1 MSVSEPPDV
10 KELVALARRFAE
22 RKLYDE
28 AAELFGVALRLEP
41 RNLGT
46 RLALARIRRLQK
58 AQGRLASA
66 RDPIESARSE
76 MRRNG
81 IDASHFVGLAW
92 LYAEKGEEFRAL
104 ECLHIARLKD
114 PLSPANFKL
123 AARIHFRLQ
132 DYDSAAELLQR
143 ALRYNPFDREAA
155 ELLGQIEYERKQF
168 AEALAATIDAFL
180 LLPSVDE
187 ERAIRLRRRIRTLKH
202 LLGWQSKQV
211 VALFRER
218 EEQLHTAFD
227 RLEWRRERFR
237 SEETWESLALAA
249 LVAPQDDGGR
259 LKLAARLRKLSAWA
273 HFTDEQIFK
282 LSAAVQEKS
291 LEAGTLIFANNSEGI
306 DIYLLDEG
314 EISIQRPTPYGTYPL
329 ALLQPGS
336 MFGEVNFLTR
346 GVRTGDALAL
356 KPCRL
361 LIFDGGAL
369 EELSRSWS
377 EFGVQLYWG
386 LWHSLAGK
394 LRSTNEQLK
403 TFFSADKQP
412 ENFLRLRRG
421 RSSGGSG
428 EMGDI
433 GAIEVPPDDK
443 VRLFQEQGLS
453 SKELATLATFSKE
466 LRFESGAS
474 LFSEG
479 DDGHEMYVVLDG
491 RVLISKYIPG
501 AGEEALAFLERG
513 DFFGEMS
520 LIDGEPRS
528 ADARA
533 HGGPLTVLA
542 LDQATIQEMLVLD
555 PQASLDFLKL
565 LCRLVAKRLREI
577 DEKVIGWR
585 IMSGERTPEM
595 SAGHA

>member
-58 AQGRLASA
+58 AQGRLAASK
-66 RDPIESARSE
+66 DPVETARSE

-202 LLGWQSKQV
+202 LLAWQSKQV

-259 LKLAARLRKLSAWA
+259 LKIAGRLRKLAAWA
-273 HFTDEQIFK
+273 HFTDEQVFK
-282 LSAAVQEKS
+282 LSAAVEEKS
-291 LEAGTLIFANNSEGI
+291 YEAGALIFANNSEGV
-306 DIYLLDEG
+306 DICLLEEG

-329 ALLQPGS
+329 ALLQAGS

-361 LIFDGGAL
+361 LVFDGAAL
-369 EELSRSWS
+369 EELSRGWS

-421 RSSGGSG
+421 RDAKGDVGG
-428 EMGDI
+428 
-433 GAIEVPPDDK
+433 IEVPPDDK

-453 SKELATLATFSKE
+453 SKELTTLATFSKE
-466 LRFESGAS
+466 LRFESGAA

-479 DDGHEMYVVLDG
+479 DEGHEMYVVLEG
-491 RVLISKYIPG
+491 KVLISKYIPG
-501 AGEEALAFLERG
+501 AGEEALAILERG

-542 LDQATIQEMLVLD
+542 LDQSTIQEMLVLD

-595 SAGHA
+595 SAGRA

>member
-10 KELVALARRFAE
+10 RELVALARRFAE
-22 RKLYDE
+22 RKLYEE
-28 AAELFGVALRLEP
+28 AAELFVVALRLEP

-46 RLALARIRRLQK
+46 RLALARVRRLQK
-58 AQGRLASA
+58 GQGRATVK
-66 RDPIESARSE
+66 DPIEGARAE

-114 PLSPANFKL
+114 PISPANFKL

-132 DYDSAAELLQR
+132 DYDSAAELLRR

-202 LLGWQSKQV
+202 LLSWQSKQV

-249 LVAPQDDGGR
+249 LVAPPDDGGR
-259 LKLAARLRKLSAWA
+259 LKIASRLRQHSAWA
-273 HFTDEQIFK
+273 HLSDEQVFK
-282 LSAAVQEKS
+282 LSAAVEEKS
-291 LEAGTLIFANNSEGI
+291 YDTGDLVFANNSEGV
-306 DIYLLDEG
+306 DLYLLEEG
-314 EISIQRPTPYGTYPL
+314 EISIQRPTPYGTFPL
-329 ALLQPGS
+329 ALLQAGS
-336 MFGEVNFLTR
+336 MFGEVNFVTR

-361 LIFDGGAL
+361 LRFDGAAL
-369 EELSRSWS
+369 EELCRSWS

-421 RSSGGSG
+421 KESG
-428 EMGDI
+428 

-443 VRLFQEQGLS
+443 VRLFHEQGLS
-453 SKELATLATFSKE
+453 SKELTTLATFSKE
-466 LRFESGAS
+466 LRFESGDS

-479 DDGHEMYVVLDG
+479 DEGQEMYVVLEG
-491 RVLISKYIPG
+491 KVVISKYIPG
-501 AGEEALAFLERG
+501 AGEEALAILERG

-520 LIDGEPRS
+520 LIDGDPRS

-555 PQASLDFLKL
+555 PQASLDFLRL

-585 IMSGERTPEM
+585 ILSGERSPAIA
-595 SAGHA
+595 SARQG

>member
-10 KELVALARRFAE
+10 KELAALARRFAE

-46 RLALARIRRLQK
+46 RLALARLRRLQK
-58 AQGRLASA
+58 AQGRPSTK
-66 RDPIESARSE
+66 DPVENARSE

-202 LLGWQSKQV
+202 LLSWQSKQV

-249 LVAPQDDGGR
+249 LVAPPDDGGR
-259 LKLAARLRKLSAWA
+259 LKIASRLRKLAAWA

-282 LSAAVQEKS
+282 LSAAVEEKGF
-291 LEAGTLIFANNSEGI
+291 EAGTVIFANNSEGV
-306 DIYLLDEG
+306 DICLLEEG

-329 ALLQPGS
+329 ALLQAGS
-336 MFGEVNFLTR
+336 MFGEVNFLTH
-346 GVRTGDALAL
+346 GVRTGDAVAL

-361 LIFDGGAL
+361 LIFDGAAL
-369 EELSRSWS
+369 EELSNGWS

-394 LRSTNEQLK
+394 LRSTNEQLR

-421 RSSGGSG
+421 REGG
-428 EMGDI
+428 
-433 GAIEVPPDDK
+433 GAVQVPPDDK
-443 VRLFQEQGLS
+443 VRLFHEQGLS
-453 SKELATLATFSKE
+453 SKELTTLATFSKE
-466 LRFESGAS
+466 RRFDSGEA

-479 DDGHEMYVVLDG
+479 DEGNEMYVVLDG
-491 RVLISKYIPG
+491 KVLISKYIPG
-501 AGEEALAFLERG
+501 AGEEALAILERG

-555 PQASLDFLKL
+555 PQASLDFLTL

-577 DEKVIGWR
+577 DEKVITWR
-585 IMSGERTPEM
+585 IMSGDRSPELL
-595 SAGHA
+595 AGRA

>member
-58 AQGRLASA
+58 AQGRLAASK
-66 RDPIESARSE
+66 DPVEAARSE

-143 ALRYNPFDREAA
+143 ALCYNPFDREAA

-202 LLGWQSKQV
+202 LLSWQSKQV

-259 LKLAARLRKLSAWA
+259 LKIAGRLRKLAAWA
-273 HFTDEQIFK
+273 HFTDEQVFK
-282 LSAAVQEKS
+282 LSAAVEEKS
-291 LEAGTLIFANNSEGI
+291 YEAGALIFANNSEGV
-306 DIYLLDEG
+306 DIYLLEEG

-329 ALLQPGS
+329 ALLQAGS

-356 KPCRL
+356 KSCRL
-361 LIFDGGAL
+361 LVFDGAAL
-369 EELSRSWS
+369 EELSRGWS

-421 RSSGGSG
+421 RDAK
-428 EMGDI
+428 GDVA
-433 GAIEVPPDDK
+433 GIEVPPDDK

-453 SKELATLATFSKE
+453 SKELTTLATFSKE
-466 LRFESGAS
+466 LRFESGAA

-479 DDGHEMYVVLDG
+479 DEGHEMYVVLEG
-491 RVLISKYIPG
+491 KVLISKYIPG
-501 AGEEALAFLERG
+501 AGEEALAILERG

-542 LDQATIQEMLVLD
+542 LDQSTIQEMLVLD

-595 SAGHA
+595 SAGRA

>member
-28 AAELFGVALRLEP
+28 AAELFGVALRVEP

-58 AQGRLASA
+58 AQGRTSTTK
-66 RDPIESARSE
+66 DPVEKARSE

-114 PLSPANFKL
+114 PLAPANFKL

-180 LLPSVDE
+180 LLPAVDE

-202 LLGWQSKQV
+202 LLSWQSKQV

-249 LVAPQDDGGR
+249 LVSPQDDGGR
-259 LKLAARLRKLSAWA
+259 LKIAGRLRKLAAWA

-282 LSAAVQEKS
+282 LSAAVDEKS
-291 LEAGTLIFANNSEGI
+291 YEAGALIFANNSEGI
-306 DIYLLDEG
+306 DLCLLEEG

-346 GVRTGDALAL
+346 GARTGDALAL

-361 LIFDGGAL
+361 LVFDG
-369 EELSRSWS
+369 EELEALSHSWS

-412 ENFLRLRRG
+412 ENFLSLRRG
-421 RSSGGSG
+421 REGVGGVG
-428 EMGDI
+428 GV
-433 GAIEVPPDDK
+433 EVAPDDK

-453 SKELATLATFSKE
+453 SKELTTLATFSKE
-466 LRFESGAS
+466 LRFQSGGS

-479 DDGHEMYVVLDG
+479 DDGHEMYVVLEG
-491 RVLISKYIPG
+491 KVLISKYIPG
-501 AGEEALAFLERG
+501 AGEEALAILERG

-520 LIDGEPRS
+520 LIDGDPRS

-555 PQASLDFLKL
+555 PQASLDFLML

-595 SAGHA
+595 SADRA

>member
-28 AAELFGVALRLEP
+28 AAELFGVALRVEP

-58 AQGRLASA
+58 AQGRAAASK
-66 RDPIESARSE
+66 DPIENARSE

-202 LLGWQSKQV
+202 LLSWQSKQV

-227 RLEWRRERFR
+227 RLEWRRENFR

-259 LKLAARLRKLSAWA
+259 LKIAGRLRKLAAWA

-282 LSAAVQEKS
+282 LSAAVVEKNFDG
-291 LEAGTLIFANNSEGI
+291 GTLIFANNSEGT
-306 DIYLLDEG
+306 DICLLEEG

-329 ALLQPGS
+329 ALLQAGS

-361 LIFDGGAL
+361 LVFDGAAL
-369 EELSRSWS
+369 EELSRGWS

-412 ENFLRLRRG
+412 ENFLRLRKG
-421 RSSGGSG
+421 REGTVGSV
-428 EMGDI
+428 
-433 GAIEVPPDDK
+433 EVAPDDK

-453 SKELATLATFSKE
+453 SKELTTLATFSKE

-479 DDGHEMYVVLDG
+479 DDGHEMYVVLEG
-491 RVLISKYIPG
+491 KVLISKYIPG
-501 AGEEALAFLERG
+501 AGEEALAILERG

-520 LIDGEPRS
+520 LIDGDTRS

-542 LDQATIQEMLVLD
+542 LDQSTIQEMLVLD
-555 PQASLDFLKL
+555 PQASLDFLRL

-595 SAGHA
+595 SADHA

>member
-58 AQGRLASA
+58 AQGRPAA
-66 RDPIESARSE
+66 AKDPIENARSE

-202 LLGWQSKQV
+202 LLSWQSKQV

-259 LKLAARLRKLSAWA
+259 LKIAGRLRKLAAWA

-291 LEAGTLIFANNSEGI
+291 YEAGALIFANNSEGV
-306 DIYLLDEG
+306 DICLLEEG

-361 LIFDGGAL
+361 LVFDGAAL

-421 RSSGGSG
+421 GAPG
-428 EMGDI
+428 EIGDV

-466 LRFESGAS
+466 LRFESGAA

-479 DDGHEMYVVLDG
+479 DDGHEMYVVLEG
-491 RVLISKYIPG
+491 KVLISKYIPG

-533 HGGPLTVLA
+533 HGGVLTVLA

-595 SAGHA
+595 SAGRA

>member
-1 MSVSEPPDV
+1 MSVPEPPDV
-10 KELVALARRFAE
+10 KELVALARRFVE
-22 RKLYDE
+22 RKLYEE
-28 AAELFGVALRLEP
+28 ASELFGVALRLEP

-46 RLALARIRRLQK
+46 RLALARVRRLQK
-58 AQGRLASA
+58 GQGRQPAKDPVEGA
-66 RDPIESARSE
+66 RAE

-114 PLSPANFKL
+114 PISPANFKL

-143 ALRYNPFDREAA
+143 ALRYNPFDREGA

-202 LLGWQSKQV
+202 LLNWQSKQV

-249 LVAPQDDGGR
+249 LVAPPEDGGR
-259 LKLAARLRKLSAWA
+259 LKIASRLRKHSAWA
-273 HFTDEQIFK
+273 HLTDEQIFK
-282 LSAAVQEKS
+282 LSAAVEEKS
-291 LEAGTLIFANNSEGI
+291 YDAGALVFGNNSEGV
-306 DIYLLDEG
+306 DLFLLEEG

-336 MFGEVNFLTR
+336 MFGEVNFLTH

-361 LIFDGGAL
+361 LLFDGAGL
-369 EELSRSWS
+369 EELSRGWS

-421 RSSGGSG
+421 RELGGP
-428 EMGDI
+428 
-433 GAIEVPPDDK
+433 IEIPPDDK
-443 VRLFQEQGLS
+443 VRLFHEQGLS
-453 SKELATLATFSKE
+453 SKELTTLATFSKE
-466 LRFESGAS
+466 LRFESGDA

-479 DDGHEMYVVLDG
+479 DEGHEMYVVLEG
-491 RVLISKYIPG
+491 KVVISKYIPG
-501 AGEEALAFLERG
+501 AGEEALAILERG

-533 HGGPLTVLA
+533 HGGPLTALA

-555 PQASLDFLKL
+555 PQASLDFLRL

-585 IMSGERTPEM
+585 IMSGERTPAVA
-595 SAGHA
+595 SQA

>member
-58 AQGRLASA
+58 AQGRIASK
-66 RDPIESARSE
+66 DPIETAREE

-202 LLGWQSKQV
+202 LLNWQSKQV
-211 VALFRER
+211 VGLFRER

-249 LVAPQDDGGR
+249 LVAPPDDGGR
-259 LKLAARLRKLSAWA
+259 LKIAARLRKLAAWA
-273 HFTDEQIFK
+273 HFTDEQVFK
-282 LSAAVQEKS
+282 LSAAVEEKS
-291 LEAGTLIFANNSEGI
+291 FDAGTRIFANNSEGV
-306 DIYLLDEG
+306 DLFLLEEG

-329 ALLQPGS
+329 ALLQAGS

-361 LIFDGGAL
+361 LVFDGAAL
-369 EELSRSWS
+369 EELSASWS

-394 LRSTNEQLK
+394 LRSTNDQLK

-421 RSSGGSG
+421 RDAGGTV
-428 EMGDI
+428 
-433 GAIEVPPDDK
+433 EVPPDDK

-466 LRFESGAS
+466 LRFEPGGA
-474 LFSEG
+474 LFAEG
-479 DDGHEMYVVLDG
+479 DEGHEMYVVLEG
-491 RVLISKYIPG
+491 KVLISKYIPG
-501 AGEEALAFLERG
+501 AGEEALAILERG

-520 LIDGEPRS
+520 LIDGDPRS

-595 SAGHA
+595 SADHA

>member
-1 MSVSEPPDV
+1 MSEVSETPDV
-10 KELVALARRFAE
+10 KELTELARRFVE
-22 RKLYDE
+22 RKLFDE
-28 AAELFGVALRLEP
+28 AAELFGVALRLDP
-41 RNLGT
+41 RNLGI
-46 RLALARIRRLQK
+46 RLSLARIRRLQK
-58 AQGRLASA
+58 SNGRKPDKDSVEAA
-66 RDPIESARSE
+66 RDE
-76 MRRNG
+76 MRRNA

-92 LYAEKGEEFRAL
+92 LYAEKSEEFRAL
-104 ECLHIARLKD
+104 ECLDIARQKD
-114 PLSPANFKL
+114 PISPANFKL

-132 DYDSAAELLQR
+132 DYDAAADHLR
-143 ALRYNPFDREAA
+143 KALRYNPFDREAA

-168 AEALAATIDAFL
+168 SESLAATIDAFL
-180 LLPSVDE
+180 LLPAVDE

-202 LLGWQSKQV
+202 LLDWQSKQV

-237 SEETWESLALAA
+237 SDEAWESLAFAA
-249 LVAPQDDGGR
+249 LAHPKDDGGR
-259 LKLAARLRKLSAWA
+259 LKIASRLRKMETWA
-273 HFTDEQIFK
+273 HLSDEQIFK
-282 LSAAVQEKS
+282 LSAAIEEKS
-291 LEAGTLIFANNSEGI
+291 FEAGGMVFANNSEGV
-306 DIYLLDEG
+306 DIYLLEEG
-314 EISIQRPTPYGTYPL
+314 EISIQRPTPYGTFPL
-329 ALLQPGS
+329 ALLQAGS
-336 MFGEVNFLTR
+336 IFGEVNFLTR

-356 KPCRL
+356 KSSRVL
-361 LIFDGGAL
+361 RFDGAAL
-369 EELSRSWS
+369 DRLSAGWA

-421 RSSGGSG
+421 RDSVT
-428 EMGDI
+428 

-443 VRLFQEQGLS
+443 VRLFREQGLS
-453 SKELATLATFSKE
+453 GKELTTLATFSKE
-466 LRFESGAS
+466 QRFESGHR
-474 LFSEG
+474 LFEEG

-491 RVLISKYIPG
+491 KALISKYIPG
-501 AGEEALAFLERG
+501 AGEEALAILERG

-542 LDQATIQEMLVLD
+542 LDQGTIQEMLALD
-555 PQASLDFLKL
+555 PQASLDLLRL

-585 IMSGERTPEM
+585 IMSGERVP
-595 SAGHA
+595 SATADAS

>member
-291 LEAGTLIFANNSEGI
+291 FEAGALIFANNSEGI
-306 DIYLLDEG
+306 DICLLDEG

>member
-10 KELVALARRFAE
+10 KELLALARRFAQ
-22 RKLYDE
+22 RKLYEE
-28 AAELFGVALRLEP
+28 AAELFAVALRLEP

-46 RLALARIRRLQK
+46 RLALARIRRMQK
-58 AQGRLASA
+58 GQGRAA
-66 RDPIESARSE
+66 GKDPIEGARAE

-114 PLSPANFKL
+114 PISPANFKL

-132 DYDSAAELLQR
+132 DYDSAAELLAR

-180 LLPSVDE
+180 LLPSIDE

-202 LLGWQSKQV
+202 LLAWQSKQV

-237 SEETWESLALAA
+237 SEETWENLALAA
-249 LVAPQDDGGR
+249 LATPPEDGGR
-259 LKLAARLRKLSAWA
+259 LKIASRLRKHAAWA
-273 HFTDEQIFK
+273 HLTDEQVFK
-282 LSAAVQEKS
+282 LSAAVEEKS
-291 LEAGTLIFANNSEGI
+291 YDAGALVFANNSEGV
-306 DIYLLDEG
+306 DLYLLAEG
-314 EISIQRPTPYGTYPL
+314 EISIQRPTPYGTFPL
-329 ALLQPGS
+329 ALLQAGS

-346 GVRTGDALAL
+346 GVRTGDAVAL

-361 LIFDGGAL
+361 LRFDGAAL
-369 EELSRSWS
+369 DELSRGWS
-377 EFGVQLYWG
+377 EFGVQIYWG
-386 LWHSLAGK
+386 FWHSLAGK

-421 RSSGGSG
+421 RELG
-428 EMGDI
+428 
-433 GAIEVPPDDK
+433 GAIEVPPRDK
-443 VRLFQEQGLS
+443 VRLFREQGLS
-453 SKELATLATFSKE
+453 SKELTTLATFSKE
-466 LRFESGAS
+466 LRFEPGDS

-479 DDGHEMYVVLDG
+479 DDGHEMYVVLEG
-491 RVLISKYIPG
+491 KVVISKYIPG
-501 AGEEALAFLERG
+501 AGEEALAILERG

-542 LDQATIQEMLVLD
+542 LDQSTIQEMLVLD

-585 IMSGERTPEM
+585 IMSGERSPAIAGL
-595 SAGHA
+595 SAAPASAPAAL

>member
-1 MSVSEPPDV
+1 MD
-10 KELVALARRFAE
+10 
-22 RKLYDE
+22 
-28 AAELFGVALRLEP
+28 
-41 RNLGT
+41 
-46 RLALARIRRLQK
+46 
-58 AQGRLASA
+58 
-66 RDPIESARSE
+66 
-76 MRRNG
+76 
-81 IDASHFVGLAW
+81 DA
-92 LYAEKGEEFRAL
+92 
-104 ECLHIARLKD
+104 
-114 PLSPANFKL
+114 
-123 AARIHFRLQ
+123 
-132 DYDSAAELLQR
+132 
-143 ALRYNPFDREAA
+143 
-155 ELLGQIEYERKQF
+155 
-168 AEALAATIDAFL
+168 
-180 LLPSVDE
+180 
-187 ERAIRLRRRIRTLKH
+187 
-202 LLGWQSKQV
+202 
-211 VALFRER
+211 
-218 EEQLHTAFD
+218 
-227 RLEWRRERFR
+227 
-237 SEETWESLALAA
+237 
-249 LVAPQDDGGR
+249 
-259 LKLAARLRKLSAWA
+259 
-273 HFTDEQIFK
+273 
-282 LSAAVQEKS
+282 
-291 LEAGTLIFANNSEGI
+291 
-306 DIYLLDEG
+306 
-314 EISIQRPTPYGTYPL
+314 
-329 ALLQPGS
+329 
-336 MFGEVNFLTR
+336 
-346 GVRTGDALAL
+346 
-356 KPCRL
+356 
-361 LIFDGGAL
+361 AL

-421 RSSGGSG
+421 GAPG
-428 EMGDI
+428 EIGDV

-466 LRFESGAS
+466 LRFESGAA

-479 DDGHEMYVVLDG
+479 DDGHEMYVVLEG
-491 RVLISKYIPG
+491 KVLISKYIPG

-533 HGGPLTVLA
+533 HGGVLTVLA

-595 SAGHA
+595 SADRA

>member
-46 RLALARIRRLQK
+46 RLALARVRRMQK
-58 AQGRLASA
+58 ALGRLATA
-66 RDPIESARSE
+66 KDPVENARSE

-202 LLGWQSKQV
+202 LLSWQSKQV

-259 LKLAARLRKLSAWA
+259 LKIAGRLRKLAAWA

-282 LSAAVQEKS
+282 LSAAVEEKS
-291 LEAGTLIFANNSEGI
+291 FEAGALIFANNSEGV
-306 DIYLLDEG
+306 DICLLEEG

-346 GVRTGDALAL
+346 GVRTGDAMAL

-361 LIFDGGAL
+361 LVFDGGKL

-421 RSSGGSG
+421 RDAGGTV
-428 EMGDI
+428 
-433 GAIEVPPDDK
+433 EVPPDDK

-453 SKELATLATFSKE
+453 SKELTTLATFSKE
-466 LRFESGAS
+466 LRFESGAA
-474 LFSEG
+474 LFAEG
-479 DDGHEMYVVLDG
+479 DEGHEMYVVLEG
-491 RVLISKYIPG
+491 KVLISKYIPG
-501 AGEEALAFLERG
+501 AGEEALAILERG

-520 LIDGEPRS
+520 LIDGDPRS

-533 HGGPLTVLA
+533 HGGVLTVLA

-595 SAGHA
+595 SAGRA

>member
-10 KELVALARRFAE
+10 KELVTLARRFAE
-22 RKLYDE
+22 RKLYEE

-58 AQGRLASA
+58 GLGRVTAKDPVEGA
-66 RDPIESARSE
+66 RAE

-114 PLSPANFKL
+114 PISPANFKL

-132 DYDSAAELLQR
+132 DYDSAAELLRR
-143 ALRYNPFDREAA
+143 ALHYNPFDREAA

-180 LLPSVDE
+180 LLPSIDE

-202 LLGWQSKQV
+202 LLSWQSKQV

-218 EEQLHTAFD
+218 EELLHTAFD

-237 SEETWESLALAA
+237 SEETWESLAAAA
-249 LVAPQDDGGR
+249 LVAPPEDGGR
-259 LKLAARLRKLSAWA
+259 LKVAARLRKLAAWA
-273 HFTDEQIFK
+273 HLTDEQIFK
-282 LSAAVQEKS
+282 LSAAVEEKS
-291 LEAGTLIFANNSEGI
+291 YDSGALIFSNNSEGV
-306 DIYLLDEG
+306 DLFLLEEG

-329 ALLQPGS
+329 ALLQAGS

-356 KPCRL
+356 KPCHL
-361 LIFDGGAL
+361 LRFDGAAL
-369 EELSRSWS
+369 EGLSRGWS

-421 RSSGGSG
+421 KDAGGT
-428 EMGDI
+428 
-433 GAIEVPPDDK
+433 IEVPPDDK
-443 VRLFQEQGLS
+443 VRLFHEQGLS
-453 SKELATLATFSKE
+453 SKELTTLATFSKE
-466 LRFESGAS
+466 LRFEPGDA

-479 DDGHEMYVVLDG
+479 DEGHEMYVVLEG
-491 RVLISKYIPG
+491 KVLISKYIPG
-501 AGEEALAFLERG
+501 AGEEALAILERG

-533 HGGPLTVLA
+533 QGGPLTVLA
-542 LDQATIQEMLVLD
+542 LDQSTIQEMLVLD
-555 PQASLDFLKL
+555 PQASLDFLRL

-585 IMSGERTPEM
+585 IMSGERTPATP
-595 SAGHA
+595 AGRV

>member
-22 RKLYDE
+22 RKLYEE

-58 AQGRLASA
+58 LQGRLAA
-66 RDPIESARSE
+66 KDPIEGARAE

-114 PLSPANFKL
+114 PISPANFKL

-202 LLGWQSKQV
+202 LLSWQSKQV

-249 LVAPQDDGGR
+249 LVAPPDDGGR
-259 LKLAARLRKLSAWA
+259 LKIAASLRKLSAWA
-273 HFTDEQIFK
+273 HLTDEQIFK
-282 LSAAVQEKS
+282 LSAAVEEKS
-291 LEAGTLIFANNSEGI
+291 FDTGALVFGNNSEGL
-306 DIYLLDEG
+306 DLYLLEEG

-329 ALLQPGS
+329 ALLQAGS

-361 LIFDGGAL
+361 LRFDGAAL
-369 EELSRSWS
+369 EELSRGWS

-421 RSSGGSG
+421 KQV
-428 EMGDI
+428 MG
-433 GAIEVPPDDK
+433 AVEVPPDDK
-443 VRLFQEQGLS
+443 VRLFREQGLS
-453 SKELATLATFSKE
+453 SKELTTLATFSKE
-466 LRFESGAS
+466 QRFESGAS
-474 LFSEG
+474 LFAEG
-479 DDGHEMYVVLDG
+479 DEGHEMYVVLEG
-491 RVLISKYIPG
+491 QVLISKYIPG
-501 AGEEALAFLERG
+501 AGEEALAILERG

-520 LIDGEPRS
+520 LIDGDPRS

-555 PQASLDFLKL
+555 PQASLDFLRL

-585 IMSGERTPEM
+585 IMSGEGSPAIAA
-595 SAGHA
+595 SHA

>member
-58 AQGRLASA
+58 AQGRLAA
-66 RDPIESARSE
+66 AKDPIESARSE

-202 LLGWQSKQV
+202 LLAWQSKQV

-259 LKLAARLRKLSAWA
+259 LKIAGRLRKLSAWA

-291 LEAGTLIFANNSEGI
+291 YEAGALIFANNSEGI
-306 DIYLLDEG
+306 DIFLLDEG

-356 KPCRL
+356 KPSRL
-361 LIFDGGAL
+361 LIFDGAAL

-403 TFFSADKQP
+403 TFFSADKQS

-421 RSSGGSG
+421 RTSGGSG

-466 LRFESGAS
+466 LRFEPGAS

-479 DDGHEMYVVLDG
+479 DDGHEMYVVLEG
-491 RVLISKYIPG
+491 KVLISKYIPG

-542 LDQATIQEMLVLD
+542 LDQSTIQEMLVLD

-595 SAGHA
+595 SANRA

>member
-22 RKLYDE
+22 RKLYEE

-58 AQGRLASA
+58 AQGRIAA
-66 RDPIESARSE
+66 KDPVENARSE

-168 AEALAATIDAFL
+168 PEALAATIDAFL

-202 LLGWQSKQV
+202 LLSWQSKQV

-249 LVAPQDDGGR
+249 LVTPPDDGGR
-259 LKLAARLRKLSAWA
+259 LKIAGRLRKLAAWA

-282 LSAAVQEKS
+282 LSAAVE
-291 LEAGTLIFANNSEGI
+291 ERNFEVGALIFSNNSEGV
-306 DIYLLDEG
+306 DLFLLEEG

-329 ALLQPGS
+329 ALLQAGS

-361 LIFDGGAL
+361 LVFDGTAL
-369 EELSRSWS
+369 EELSTGWS

-421 RSSGGSG
+421 RETAAGV
-428 EMGDI
+428 
-433 GAIEVPPDDK
+433 GAIGGTADIAVPPDDK
-443 VRLFQEQGLS
+443 VRLFHEQGLS
-453 SKELATLATFSKE
+453 SKELTTLATFSKE
-466 LRFESGAS
+466 LRFEPGDA

-479 DDGHEMYVVLDG
+479 DEGHEMYVVLEG
-491 RVLISKYIPG
+491 KVLISKYIPG
-501 AGEEALAFLERG
+501 AGEEALAILERG

-520 LIDGEPRS
+520 LIDGDPRS

-533 HGGPLTVLA
+533 QGGPLTVLA
-542 LDQATIQEMLVLD
+542 LDQSTIQEMLVLD

-585 IMSGERTPEM
+585 IMSGERSPEL
-595 SAGHA
+595 SAGRA

>member
-58 AQGRLASA
+58 AQGRLAA
-66 RDPIESARSE
+66 AKDPIENARSE

-143 ALRYNPFDREAA
+143 ALRYNPFDREGA

-202 LLGWQSKQV
+202 LLSWQSKQV

-259 LKLAARLRKLSAWA
+259 LKVAGRLRKLAAWA

-282 LSAAVQEKS
+282 LSAAVEEKS
-291 LEAGTLIFANNSEGI
+291 FEAGALIFANNSEGV
-306 DIYLLDEG
+306 DICLLEEG

-329 ALLQPGS
+329 ALLLPGS

-346 GVRTGDALAL
+346 GVRTGDAMAL

-361 LIFDGGAL
+361 LIFDGGKL

-421 RSSGGSG
+421 RDAAGG
-428 EMGDI
+428 I

-466 LRFESGAS
+466 LRFESGAA

-479 DDGHEMYVVLDG
+479 DEGHEMYVVLDG
-491 RVLISKYIPG
+491 KVLISKYIPG
-501 AGEEALAFLERG
+501 AGEEALAILERG

-585 IMSGERTPEM
+585 ILSGERTPEV
-595 SAGHA
+595 ARQA

>member
-22 RKLYDE
+22 RKLYEE

-46 RLALARIRRLQK
+46 RLALARVRRLQK
-58 AQGRLASA
+58 GQTRPGAKDPVEGA
-66 RDPIESARSE
+66 RAE

-114 PLSPANFKL
+114 PISPANFKL

-202 LLGWQSKQV
+202 LLSWQSKQV

-249 LVAPQDDGGR
+249 LTVPPDDGGR
-259 LKLAARLRKLSAWA
+259 LKVAGRLRKLAAWA
-273 HFTDEQIFK
+273 HLTDEQIFK
-282 LSAAVQEKS
+282 LSAAVEEKS
-291 LEAGTLIFANNSEGI
+291 YDIGAMVFGNNSEGI
-306 DIYLLDEG
+306 DLFLLEEG

-329 ALLQPGS
+329 ALLQAGS

-361 LIFDGGAL
+361 LRFDGAAL
-369 EELSRSWS
+369 EELSRGWS

-421 RSSGGSG
+421 QEAGGP
-428 EMGDI
+428 
-433 GAIEVPPDDK
+433 IEVPPDDK
-443 VRLFQEQGLS
+443 VRLFHEQGLS
-453 SKELATLATFSKE
+453 SKELTTLATFSKE
-466 LRFESGAS
+466 LRFLPGDS
-474 LFSEG
+474 LFAEG
-479 DDGHEMYVVLDG
+479 DEGHEMYVVLEG
-491 RVLISKYIPG
+491 KALISKYIPG
-501 AGEEALAFLERG
+501 AGEEALAILERG

-533 HGGPLTVLA
+533 HAGPLTVLA

-555 PQASLDFLKL
+555 PTASLDFLRL

-585 IMSGERTPEM
+585 IMSGERTPEK
-595 SAGHA
+595 AETAKQA

>member
-58 AQGRLASA
+58 SQGRTATK
-66 RDPIESARSE
+66 DPIENARSE

-180 LLPSVDE
+180 LLPSIDE

-202 LLGWQSKQV
+202 LLAWQSKQV

-249 LVAPQDDGGR
+249 LVAPPDDGGR
-259 LKLAARLRKLSAWA
+259 LKIAGRLRKMAAWA

-282 LSAAVQEKS
+282 LSAAVEEKS
-291 LEAGTLIFANNSEGI
+291 YDAGALIFANNSEGV
-306 DIYLLDEG
+306 DLCLLEEG

-329 ALLQPGS
+329 ALLQAGS

-361 LIFDGGAL
+361 LVFDGAAL
-369 EELSRSWS
+369 EELSRGWS

-421 RSSGGSG
+421 RDASGGIG
-428 EMGDI
+428 GMG
-433 GAIEVPPDDK
+433 AVEVPPDDK

-453 SKELATLATFSKE
+453 SKELTTLATFSKE
-466 LRFESGAS
+466 LRFESGGA

-479 DDGHEMYVVLDG
+479 DDGHEMYVVLEG
-491 RVLISKYIPG
+491 KVLISKYIPG
-501 AGEEALAFLERG
+501 AGDEALTILKHG

-533 HGGPLTVLA
+533 HAGPLTVLA